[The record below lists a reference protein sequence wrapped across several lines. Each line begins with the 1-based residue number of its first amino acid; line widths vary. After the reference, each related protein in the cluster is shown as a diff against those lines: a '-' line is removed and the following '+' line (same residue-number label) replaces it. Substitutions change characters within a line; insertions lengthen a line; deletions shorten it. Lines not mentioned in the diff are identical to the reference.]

1 MVADPSTL
9 PTRDGYPTFSPAE
22 IGRRHAAVRA
32 ALREQNFS
40 CLVLYGAGRFH
51 SDIQYLSNWPGGR
64 EAYVVLPV
72 EAEPVLLAQL
82 FNHVPM
88 AQRLSLIGDTRW
100 AGADSVASLA
110 DLLAKHA
117 PGRARVALVGGLPFS
132 QYAHLSELLPETTF
146 VDWNREFRRLRLVRS
161 AEEIAFFHIAA
172 ELTDRSI
179 DRLACELRPGLRES
193 ELAALVEGP
202 YLEAGGYAGIHF
214 MTSTPMGKPDELAFV
229 PHQYQSDRL
238 LQAGDALITEISGG
252 FWGYSGQ
259 IHRTFFLGEPTHE
272 WTRLH
277 RAAESAYAAIEA
289 VLHDG
294 ATVDDVLDAAEVI
307 QRAGYTIFDDLL
319 HGADQ
324 YPPILKTRAT
334 AHSNPPGDFV
344 FRGGMVVTLQP
355 QLTTVDQR
363 IGLQFGETIVVRR
376 DGVERLHRY
385 PRQMVIC
392 HG

>member
-1 MVADPSTL
+1 MAADPSTL
-9 PTRDGYPTFSPAE
+9 PTRHGYPTFSDAE
-22 IGRRHAAVRA
+22 VQRRHAAVRD
-32 ALREQNFS
+32 ALREQNLS
-40 CLVLYGAGRFH
+40 CLVLYGAGRFN

-64 EAYVVLPV
+64 EGYVVLPV

-88 AQRLSLIGDTRW
+88 AEHLSLIGDTRW

-110 DLLAKHA
+110 DVLAKHVDA
-117 PGRARVALVGGLPFS
+117 RARVALAGGLPFS
-132 QYAHLSELLPETTF
+132 QFQHLSELLPETTF
-146 VDWNREFRRLRLVRS
+146 VDWNRDFRRMRLVRS
-161 AEEIAFFHIAA
+161 EEEIAFFHVAA

-179 DRLACELRPGLRES
+179 DRLATELRPGLRES

-214 MTSTPMGKPDELAFV
+214 MTSTPMRELDELAFV

-238 LQAGDALITEISGG
+238 LQAGDALITEISGA
-252 FWGYSGQ
+252 FWGYAGQ
-259 IHRTFFLGEPTHE
+259 IHRTFFLGEPTDE
-272 WTRLH
+272 WARLH
-277 RAAESAYAAIEA
+277 RAAVEAYAVIEA

-294 ATVDDVLDAAEVI
+294 ARVDDVLDAAEVI
-307 QRAGYTIFDDLL
+307 HRSGYTIFDDLL

-334 AHSNPPGDFV
+334 AHSNPPGNFV
-344 FRGGMVVTLQP
+344 FRNGMVLTLQP
-355 QLTTVDQR
+355 QLTTLDRR

-385 PRQMVIC
+385 PRRMVVC
-392 HG
+392 QA